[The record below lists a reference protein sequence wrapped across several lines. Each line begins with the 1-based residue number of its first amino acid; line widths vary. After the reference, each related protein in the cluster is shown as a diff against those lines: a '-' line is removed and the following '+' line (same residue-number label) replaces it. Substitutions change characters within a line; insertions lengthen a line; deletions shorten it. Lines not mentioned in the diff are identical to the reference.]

1 MLWPPPTV
9 RFAAIGRLRGAEPL
23 VIATCKSAAASSVG
37 GSYSLSDGRLHEAA
51 AEGASEEERLLWR
64 VMRSE
69 KIREHPKLTVSTDGI
84 GMLHYELGVAHGNSR
99 LLFLAVTQADY
110 PRSEAFEFLRTMREE
125 FTRAFADPI
134 RHGRL
139 EGLTPRAAALLAQLS
154 MERNAAHGASDAS
167 PAAQAL
173 TADGRHYLHDALAL
187 ELSAGAAAAEAASAG
202 AASALTAMPGG
213 SPGSSPDARIVG
225 HHAAMPGAMPSS
237 SPRSSPAPEG
247 DFDSV
252 TLAEVRADLARQI
265 DAVRALYDVSR
276 GAALWLLRRHG
287 WHHSHVVRA
296 LEEESSLREQLGL
309 LSPRPSALDDE
320 EGTTEELVTPPA
332 EEPRTPPT
340 PATDELP
347 AAAGRRRRRRRAPA
361 EAPAAA
367 LSPTSSE
374 SNVGG
379 GRRRAPSAA
388 LRHGGR
394 VPLCAGVGRASSLM
408 RCGAVLPAEL
418 HEAYDEAVVRCYLA
432 EALSWRKCP
441 APGCELAVCCL
452 SALPV
457 GGTRPALDAVCR
469 CGHRFCWA
477 CGREAHRPLRCE
489 MIASW
494 CDLCAQLDD
503 DLATAAAGAA
513 AVRLRA
519 YRAAVARLP
528 DAEAELRAALA
539 ESRAVFDA
547 CFAKGGDPPRRP
559 LPASRRDARRP
570 PPSASRRSSSTRS
583 PPRPPPTPTTRRAV
597 CRPTRRSSPNGCRS
611 SRGGSIFSAAAS
623 PPCSS
628 CRRSRSPGRDEG
640 GAPSADVPHVRRLS
654 SADLDVADDGDGNA
668 AVLPRIGGERAL
680 ALLAHAKLVSSRLEP
695 LSLLAQAADEKTRE
709 VRATID
715 QLVALTPAIGSP
727 AAAAPAVE
735 VEKEEEGLAGLA
747 AGVGRKLSTL
757 FGGAPM

>member
-1 MLWPPPTV
+1 MS
-9 RFAAIGRLRGAEPL
+9 AEE
-23 VIATCKSAAASSVG
+23 
-37 GSYSLSDGRLHEAA
+37 SLAEHLRLHCGAYGEA
-51 AEGASEEERLLWR
+51 E
-64 VMRSE
+64 
-69 KIREHPKLTVSTDGI
+69 
-84 GMLHYELGVAHGNSR
+84 
-99 LLFLAVTQADY
+99 
-110 PRSEAFEFLRTMREE
+110 
-125 FTRAFADPI
+125 
-134 RHGRL
+134 
-139 EGLTPRAAALLAQLS
+139 
-154 MERNAAHGASDAS
+154 
-167 PAAQAL
+167 
-173 TADGRHYLHDALAL
+173 
-187 ELSAGAAAAEAASAG
+187 
-202 AASALTAMPGG
+202 
-213 SPGSSPDARIVG
+213 
-225 HHAAMPGAMPSS
+225 
-237 SPRSSPAPEG
+237 
-247 DFDSV
+247 
-252 TLAEVRADLARQI
+252 
-265 DAVRALYDVSR
+265 
-276 GAALWLLRRHG
+276 
-287 WHHSHVVRA
+287 
-296 LEEESSLREQLGL
+296 
-309 LSPRPSALDDE
+309 
-320 EGTTEELVTPPA
+320 
-332 EEPRTPPT
+332 
-340 PATDELP
+340 
-347 AAAGRRRRRRRAPA
+347 
-361 EAPAAA
+361 
-367 LSPTSSE
+367 
-374 SNVGG
+374 
-379 GRRRAPSAA
+379 
-388 LRHGGR
+388 
-394 VPLCAGVGRASSLM
+394 VPLCVPGSDGVPVADEVVARL
-408 RCGAVLPAEL
+408 LPAEL

-452 SALPV
+452 SALPI

-519 YRAAVARLP
+519 YRAAVARLLTPP

-547 CFAKGGDPPRRP
+547 CFAKGGDFRQGDLFLRS
-559 LPASRRDARRP
+559 ADAMLGG
-570 PPSASRRSSSTRS
+570 
-583 PPRPPPTPTTRRAV
+583 RRALRLAQIV
-597 CRPTRRSSPNGCRS
+597 EYMLTTTLTAAPAADADYEDGGDVSPH
-611 SRGGSIFSAAAS
+611 
-623 PPCSS
+623 PPLLTERLPLLQRQLDFL
-628 CRRSRSPGRDEG
+628 CRRLSAVLELPSLPEPGTPVTKGET
-640 GAPSADVPHVRRLS
+640 PSADVPHVRRLS